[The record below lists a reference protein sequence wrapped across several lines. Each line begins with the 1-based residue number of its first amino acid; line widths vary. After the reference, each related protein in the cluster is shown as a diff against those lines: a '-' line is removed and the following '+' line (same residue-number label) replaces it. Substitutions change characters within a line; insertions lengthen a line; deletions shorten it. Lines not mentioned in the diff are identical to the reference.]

1 MARRL
6 LALSLLAAGCAAPEG
21 AGSAACEIAVN
32 GSVLTYVPG
41 EGQFELRRDSG
52 EIVLADVHAEVVL
65 EDLDGPVLR
74 TDDGRDDS
82 ARTEQGTDTLGAY
95 QRIVVTLGGDPTLE
109 WHLSGYEEGFFTFMI
124 DVVNESDADIAVA
137 RVVPLDAGALY
148 LGADPA
154 RHRVLED
161 GSWGL
166 LDHFVEVVPGNVE
179 RDEGWA
185 VVSPGAHEGSSVSN
199 WNHAVVDLDSG
210 ATWIAGALSFEA
222 STPVMALAAS
232 GVGELDAGRAPF
244 TTLRADTAY
253 LPAPQRLAPGDRL
266 ESELFYAHPG
276 EPDPFTGVEH
286 YAEAVAQALGITPW
300 TERGERVPNGWNSWT
315 GSASTGGYGQQI
327 DEAIVLAN
335 LAVMA
340 RELRGFGM
348 DWFQVD
354 DGWQVKSGD
363 WTWDTTRFP
372 SGPEGVVAAI
382 RDAGFR
388 PGLWISPFT
397 LDPASAT
404 AVAHPEWLASKTT
417 VGTLVTG
424 DTAILD
430 LTNAEALAHVAGLG
444 AAVRGWGF
452 EWLKSDF
459 GYHAMFGDDFDD
471 PSQSREQAYRAGMKA
486 LRSGLGDDAFL
497 LGVSLMGLQWGL
509 VDDDRLTLDN
519 TPAWDWPPGVDADE
533 PENQQGFK
541 PTMRTVARRY
551 WIHGRLWVNHP
562 DLIMFRSNTADE
574 SWPRIRFDE
583 ARSFASFVGLSGGIV
598 KLGDKLVDLQP
609 AEIDV
614 VRRLLPIDGRGAR
627 PVDLFE
633 REFPERWHLILDG
646 GQDGLDERWHVVGL
660 FNLGWNLDLG
670 TEPYTEIPDD
680 NRERTLELDLAAV
693 GLEGEYLAWEFWT
706 QTYLGRVSETLA
718 VEVPSHDA
726 RVVSLR
732 ERTGQ
737 PQFLGWNRQIT
748 MGGTLLESSTWDE
761 ASSTLALRAEVVP
774 GTEFVPFEWH
784 VAVYL
789 PEGYRIGGV
798 TTGGAEVTG
807 LDAVQ
812 SGEVVDIRFNAVEAG
827 TLDLIVQV
835 GGSP

>member
-6 LALSLLAAGCAAPEG
+6 LALSLLAAGCAPPGG
-21 AGSAACEIAVN
+21 AETGTCEIAVD
-32 GSVLTYVPG
+32 GAVLSYFPG

-52 EIVLADVHAEVVL
+52 ELVLAEVHAEIVL
-65 EDLDGPVLR
+65 DSLDGPVLR
-74 TDDGRDDS
+74 TDDGRADE
-82 ARTEQGTDTLGAY
+82 ARIEQGTDALGAY
-95 QRIVVTLGGDPTLE
+95 QRIVVSFAGEPTLQ
-109 WHLSGYEEGFFTFMI
+109 WRLSGYDDGAFTFAL
-124 DVVNESDADIAVA
+124 DAINDGEAELAVA
-137 RVVPLDAGALY
+137 RLVPLDAGALY
-148 LGADPA
+148 VGAEPA

-222 STPVMALAAS
+222 TTPVMALAAS
-232 GVGELDAGRAPF
+232 GAGEVDAGRAPF

-266 ESELFYAHPG
+266 DSELFYAHPSA
-276 EPDPFTGVEH
+276 PDPFTGVEH
-286 YAEAVAQALGITPW
+286 YAEAVARHLGITPW

-327 DEAIVLAN
+327 DEDIVLAN
-335 LAVMA
+335 LAVME

-354 DGWQVKSGD
+354 DGWQLKSGD
-363 WTWDTTRFP
+363 WTWDTARFP
-372 SGPEGVVAAI
+372 SGAEGVVSAI

-417 VGTLVTG
+417 MGKLVTG

-430 LTNAEALAHVAGLG
+430 LTDAEALAHVEGLG
-444 AAVRGWGF
+444 AAARAWGF

-459 GYHAMFGDDFDD
+459 GYLAMFGEGYDD

-486 LRSGLGDDAFL
+486 LRAGLGDDAFL
-497 LGVSLMGLQWGL
+497 LGVSLMGVQWGL
-509 VDDDRLTLDN
+509 VDGDRLTLDN

-551 WIHGRLWVNHP
+551 WMHGRLWVNHP
-562 DLIMFRSNTADE
+562 DLILFRSNTADE
-574 SWPRIRFDE
+574 SWPRISFEE

-598 KLGDKLVDLQP
+598 KLGDKLVDLEP

-627 PVDLFE
+627 PVDLFD
-633 REFPERWHLILDG
+633 REFPERWHLRLDG
-646 GQDGLDERWHVVGL
+646 GQDGLDEAWHVVGL

-680 NRERTLELDLAAV
+680 NATRTMELDLAAL

-706 QTYLGRVSETLA
+706 ESYLGRVSGTLA
-718 VEVPSHDA
+718 VDVPSHDA
-726 RVVSLR
+726 RIVSLR
-732 ERTGQ
+732 ERTGR
-737 PQFLGWNRQIT
+737 PQFLGWNRQVT
-748 MGGTLLESSTWDE
+748 MGGTLLESAAWDE
-761 ASSTLALRAEVVP
+761 TSSTLTLRAEVVP
-774 GTEFVPFEWH
+774 GTVLAPFEWH
-784 VAVYL
+784 VALYL
-789 PEGYRIGGV
+789 PDGYQLDGV
-798 TTGGAEVTG
+798 SPSGAEITG
-807 LDAVQ
+807 LEAVQ
-812 SGEVVDIRFNAVEAG
+812 SGEVVDVRFRALEAG
-827 TLDLIVQV
+827 TLDLVV
-835 GGSP
+835 SVEGPA